1 MAAQVRSGR
10 SCLLDRGFVILPVAL
25 LLNAPL
31 QLPGGHG
38 GNPAGEPPFFAFP
51 DTPSVNNLTTTLLS
65 HNPDPDFQALPPGSV
80 RGRIPY
86 SRSSW
91 VRESASRQLPSVDSI
106 QAFRNF
112 DG

>member
-51 DTPSVNNLTTTLLS
+51 DTPSVNNLTPLCSVTIRTLT
-65 HNPDPDFQALPPGSV
+65 
-80 RGRIPY
+80 
-86 SRSSW
+86 SR
-91 VRESASRQLPSVDSI
+91 P
-106 QAFRNF
+106 FRLDRSEAEF
-112 DG
+112 RTLDRVG